1 MPSLALQTG
10 LVDSLNALQGRHG
23 EIDERTDGRPQE
35 FRRGIDQEE
44 LRRFN
49 LIFWQH
55 SNQCAGFQFVRDE
68 KNLRCPHTFAC
79 LQRVDENLRIIRDQ
93 LGTN

>member
-1 MPSLALQTG
+1 LPSLALQTG

-35 FRRGIDQEE
+35 FRRRIDQEK
-44 LRRFN
+44 LCRLN
-49 LIFWQH
+49 LIFRQH

-68 KNLRCPHTFAC
+68 KNLRRPDAFARF
-79 LQRVDENLRIIRDQ
+79 QRVDENLRIIRD
-93 LGTN
+93 

>member
-1 MPSLALQTG
+1 MPSLALQTE

-35 FRRGIDQEE
+35 FRRRIDQEK
-44 LRRFN
+44 LRRLN
-49 LIFWQH
+49 LIFRQH

-68 KNLRCPHTFAC
+68 KICVVPTPLPAFSASMRTCALFVIS
-79 LQRVDENLRIIRDQ
+79 L
-93 LGTN
+93 